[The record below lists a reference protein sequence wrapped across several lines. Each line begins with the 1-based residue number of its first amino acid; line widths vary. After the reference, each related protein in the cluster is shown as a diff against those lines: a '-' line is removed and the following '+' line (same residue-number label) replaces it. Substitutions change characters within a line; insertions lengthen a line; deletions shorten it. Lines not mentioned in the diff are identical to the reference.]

1 MACTISQCILQLN
14 SHGVFLGPLPGR
26 ALIPSLVH
34 AVDGCD
40 LGNQRIIR
48 VGVAQQRADGE
59 QHLGDGQ
66 RRGPRRP
73 QDVKADGP
81 LPVDIGMVDLGLEGH
96 LGRPEGVITGK
107 LDGEEEDSSVVGA
120 VFRPH
125 DGGLPEEQ
133 VIAHG
138 PRRALCRRVELH
150 LQQLLVNALESHGLH
165 QHVLLSPLLG
175 AASRGVVR
183 FSTIA
188 MATLAGLLRLLLLL
202 PPLLLLL
209 LRGADRH
216 PLGNRLPLLY
226 VFPLLFLLLLR
237 GHLWLGA
244 TILLPLL
251 LLLLLLLTAHSWHRL
266 RRGHHRHPRWRC
278 LDHTIALLGEATAA
292 TAGVAAARGGQS
304 FVLRQ
309 LAALGGHRR
318 PHLTLCH
325 PGVQVW

>member
-1 MACTISQCILQLN
+1 MTPS
-14 SHGVFLGPLPGR
+14 P
-26 ALIPSLVH
+26 ALL
-34 AVDGCD
+34 
-40 LGNQRIIR
+40 
-48 VGVAQQRADGE
+48 
-59 QHLGDGQ
+59 
-66 RRGPRRP
+66 
-73 QDVKADGP
+73 
-81 LPVDIGMVDLGLEGH
+81 
-96 LGRPEGVITGK
+96 
-107 LDGEEEDSSVVGA
+107 
-120 VFRPH
+120 
-125 DGGLPEEQ
+125 
-133 VIAHG
+133 
-138 PRRALCRRVELH
+138 
-150 LQQLLVNALESHGLH
+150 
-165 QHVLLSPLLG
+165 
-175 AASRGVVR
+175 
-183 FSTIA
+183 
-188 MATLAGLLRLLLLL
+188 LLLLL